1 MHTLTQTRGADLQAA
16 FRHADA
22 SVGAFPTS
30 YGSAFG
36 RAVAQPTGRLNPRH
50 LVSTRT
56 DASLLTARATTSS
69 MVEQEPQIFHDPVS
83 ALAQYGMDFLRM
95 IPGRDII
102 MRYIAS
108 SYQDDPIRSLL
119 ELALLIFAV
128 RTILQNRT
136 RSGQNTSNFVQLEEK
151 VGGVAHA
158 RTSTIWSRNSTPSRC
173 VSR

>member
-1 MHTLTQTRGADLQAA
+1 
-16 FRHADA
+16 
-22 SVGAFPTS
+22 
-30 YGSAFG
+30 
-36 RAVAQPTGRLNPRH
+36 
-50 LVSTRT
+50 
-56 DASLLTARATTSS
+56 
-69 MVEQEPQIFHDPVS
+69 
-83 ALAQYGMDFLRM
+83 M

-136 RSGQNTSNFVQLEEK
+136 RSGQNTNNFVQLEDK
-151 VGGVAHA
+151 VGGLDHN

>member
-1 MHTLTQTRGADLQAA
+1 MQTFSPTKGAVAKAA
-16 FRHADA
+16 FGHANA
-22 SVGAFPTS
+22 SVYASPAA
-30 YGSAFG
+30 YGSAIG
-36 RAVAQPTGRLNPRH
+36 RAVAQATGRLNPRR
-50 LVSTRT
+50 LVSTPT
-56 DASLLTARATTSS
+56 DASLLTARATTSN
-69 MVEQEPQIFHDPVS
+69 MVEQDAQIFHDPVS

-136 RSGQNTSNFVQLEEK
+136 RSGQNTNNFVQLEDK
-151 VGGVAHA
+151 VGGLAHN
-158 RTSTIWSRNSTPSRC
+158 RTSTIW
-173 VSR
+173 